1 MQIYY
6 NNIYNMADYTIGTDA
21 SSSTLSIRTIY
32 DNATPTLT
40 EGSNAILQ
48 YSDVKMEF
56 FLGTA
61 RTNYLPY
68 RLNRSSYYQGGGW
81 WGTYTGAANGFV
93 ANISNAAHPQFP
105 CIGSKISGNPND
117 EGDVSG
123 NWLAFHPA
131 QDSSNNVTLRLAIK
145 ITPQNN
151 KTITGYTL
159 YYQDKA
165 PGGLRIETGHN
176 TTRHQYDMLNP
187 TVQSDTANWSYIG
200 AHDGYQNVFRYTKE
214 LTSNIITSNDFLYLN
229 IDEGINNFSADA
241 ATMKMI
247 LNTTIPGTI
256 TPTPLTFVNN
266 TLTIANDITSTDTD
280 IVSFQLPA
288 GSIMYSFNVTGLLNT
303 NIITYSLDISGGAN
317 VFTGTISTTGVNLLG
332 ENNLTPAV
340 DTTYILTLTSGSTNT
355 YTIIGK
361 MLGPGYTF
369 SSVLAAGGMFPWNSD
384 DTTNRL
390 KQSYVKDFIDISGS
404 LVLRNNANLYVE
416 GNTTVNGK
424 LMLNNTNLQAD
435 LSFNN
440 RILVGS
446 DMSMN
451 GNATIANDVS
461 LNGFVTGCI
470 FNNNSIPTNAF
481 EGTVTSGGPDYTK
494 ASVIYQ
500 QKFRA
505 DGDVSMNGSTV
516 QATNITVN
524 GNIEF
529 NDGTKMT
536 TYDDNIQSNSIISGK
551 TTTTFN
557 STTNSTPVNSWMASS
572 EDGKYVYMVTGRY
585 AAPATGKLF
594 ISTDYGV
601 NWTESSY
608 NFGTTPY
615 FVSGIDTSTDG
626 KYIITGTSSSSTRS
640 PANTNQ
646 YHVSSNYGVS
656 WTSFSGSFGGA
667 SKGLA
672 GVAMSSTGQ
681 YMVAATCSQSNQFM
695 WSNNYGVNWY
705 PKTGF
710 YEGPWIE
717 QNTWLKMSYD
727 GQYIYGGK
735 FPLEYR
741 DATNAITNVT
751 SDFTGATIY
760 DGGSVGTITIS
771 VSKRSKLMA
780 YTNTT
785 SNSSVFISTNGIK
798 PISTVAFPVGGDPR
812 CIHIDKNDTIFIGVN
827 TTIYKSTDN
836 GTSWSQYTIDVAP
849 VANIG
854 HLYVTP
860 KYTFLGLAASIASSY
875 GRYPTPPITYT
886 RLTHVMLAVYKPSTF
901 SNLTIIGAL
910 RYGTLNSTSD
920 YRIKN
925 NAAKLDNTFT
935 VDNLRP
941 VKYFQTLLN
950 KQQYGLIA
958 HELQQYYPD
967 LVLGEKDGHNLQSV
981 NYTGLIAIL
990 INEINQLKRVVAEE
1004 EQKRQTAQST
1014 QHM

>member
-1 MQIYY
+1 M
-6 NNIYNMADYTIGTDA
+6 
-21 SSSTLSIRTIY
+21 
-32 DNATPTLT
+32 
-40 EGSNAILQ
+40 
-48 YSDVKMEF
+48 
-56 FLGTA
+56 
-61 RTNYLPY
+61 PY
-68 RLNRSSYYQGGGW
+68 
-81 WGTYTGAANGFV
+81 
-93 ANISNAAHPQFP
+93 
-105 CIGSKISGNPND
+105 
-117 EGDVSG
+117 
-123 NWLAFHPA
+123 
-131 QDSSNNVTLRLAIK
+131 
-145 ITPQNN
+145 
-151 KTITGYTL
+151 
-159 YYQDKA
+159 
-165 PGGLRIETGHN
+165 
-176 TTRHQYDMLNP
+176 
-187 TVQSDTANWSYIG
+187 
-200 AHDGYQNVFRYTKE
+200 
-214 LTSNIITSNDFLYLN
+214 
-229 IDEGINNFSADA
+229 GI
-241 ATMKMI
+241 
-247 LNTTIPGTI
+247 
-256 TPTPLTFVNN
+256 
-266 TLTIANDITSTDTD
+266 
-280 IVSFQLPA
+280 
-288 GSIMYSFNVTGLLNT
+288 
-303 NIITYSLDISGGAN
+303 GGA
-317 VFTGTISTTGVNLLG
+317 L
-332 ENNLTPAV
+332 
-340 DTTYILTLTSGSTNT
+340 
-355 YTIIGK
+355 
-361 MLGPGYTF
+361 PGWT
-369 SSVLAAGGMFPWNSD
+369 SD

-404 LVLRNNANLYVE
+404 LVLRNNANLCVE

-435 LSFNN
+435 LSFNKL
-440 RILVGS
+440 IFVGS
-446 DMSMN
+446 DMSIN

-461 LNGFVTGCI
+461 LNGFVAGCI

-481 EGTVTSGGPDYTK
+481 VNEVIATNPDYTK

-505 DGDVSMNGSTV
+505 NGDVSMNGSTV
-516 QATNITVN
+516 QVTNMTVN

-557 STTNSTPVNSWMASS
+557 STTNASPVNSWMASS

-585 AAPATGKLF
+585 AETATGKLF
-594 ISTDYGV
+594 ISTDSGFT
-601 NWTESSY
+601 WTESSY
-608 NFGTTPY
+608 NFGTTTY

-626 KYIITGTSSSSTRS
+626 KYIITGTSSSSGRS

-681 YMVAATCSQSNQFM
+681 YMVVATCSQSNQFM

-741 DATNAITNVT
+741 DATNAIANVT

-760 DGGSVGTITIS
+760 DGANVGTITIS

-785 SNSSVFISTNGIK
+785 SNSSVFISTNGIN
-798 PISTVAFPVGGDPR
+798 PISTVAFPVGADPR

-836 GTSWSQYTIDVAP
+836 GTSWSEYTIDVAP
-849 VANIG
+849 IANIG

-860 KYTFLGLAASIASSY
+860 KYTFLGLATSIASSY
-875 GRYPTPPITYT
+875 GRYPTPHITYT
-886 RLTHVMLAVYKPSTF
+886 RLTHVMSAVYKASTF
-901 SNLTIIGAL
+901 SGLTIK
-910 RYGTLNSTSD
+910 GTLTAGSFVPPSD

-925 NAAKLDNTFT
+925 NVAKLDNTFT
-935 VDNLRP
+935 IDNLRP

-950 KQQYGLIA
+950 KKQYGLIA

-967 LVLGEKDGHNLQSV
+967 LVIGEKDAPDLQRV

-990 INEINQLKRVVAEE
+990 INEINQLKRVVAEQE
-1004 EQKRQTAQST
+1004 RKRQIAQSN
-1014 QHM
+1014 QHT